1 MVTVFVLAGGKSS
14 RMGVDKAFMNGGV
27 ERIRSIAL
35 ECGAKRVITLCGAVE
50 RSQSF
55 QGEVWPDPIGVRS
68 LMDVL
73 AWAMGQVSG
82 RIQLIPCDAF
92 ALEAGGMRVLL
103 DSGGGVP
110 IDLNGRR
117 QPLLSSCPEGF
128 ILKDQSSISSMF
140 STLPSLD
147 LGELAGQMENFNS
160 PRVESS

>member
-14 RMGVDKAFMNGGV
+14 RMGADKAFMNGGV
-27 ERIRSIAL
+27 DRIRSIAM
-35 ECGAKRVITLCGAVE
+35 ECGAERVITLCGAVE
-50 RSQSF
+50 RRHLF
-55 QGEVWPDPIGVRS
+55 QGEVWPDPIDVRS

-73 AWAMGQVSG
+73 AWAMGQVGG

-92 ALEAGGMRVLL
+92 SLEVSGMRVLL
-103 DSGGGVP
+103 GSEGGVP
-110 IDLNGRR
+110 IDLNGQR
-117 QPLLSSCPEGF
+117 QPLLSSCPGGF
-128 ILKDQSSISSMF
+128 TISDHSSISSMF

>member
-1 MVTVFVLAGGKSS
+1 
-14 RMGVDKAFMNGGV
+14 MGA
-27 ERIRSIAL
+27 
-35 ECGAKRVITLCGAVE
+35 
-50 RSQSF
+50 
-55 QGEVWPDPIGVRS
+55 
-68 LMDVL
+68 L

-82 RIQLIPCDAF
+82 KIQLIPCDAF
-92 ALEAGGMRVLL
+92 ALDAGGMRVLL

-128 ILKDQSSISSMF
+128 IIKDQSSISSMF

-147 LGELAGQMENFNS
+147 LGEFAGQMENFNF